1 MNEGAQ
7 SEWGGGERVSSVW
20 LLTLSYTLGDAEQQH
35 LRKEALIVFDFV
47 MGGRASGR
55 TASW

>member
-1 MNEGAQ
+1 MNE
-7 SEWGGGERVSSVW
+7 GGGERVSLVW
-20 LLTLSYTLGDAEQQH
+20 LLTLSYTLGDVEQQH